1 MTGEPRKIRFVM
13 ALRHAGITDTKVLAA
28 MERTPREIFVPPQFK
43 DKAYDDITLPI
54 GAGQTLSSP
63 TVVGRM
69 TQALDIRDRM
79 KILEV
84 GTGSGYQTAV
94 LAKLCRRVYTVERH
108 RRLLAEAE
116 RRFKEL
122 RLTNITA
129 WIADGN
135 GGWPQ
140 QAPFQRILVTAA
152 APEIPETLVAQLA
165 IGGVMVVPLGPVHG
179 KQVLTRVT
187 RTSDSLEVE
196 NLGPIRF
203 VPMTAGR
210 VS

>member
-13 ALRHAGITDTKVLAA
+13 ALRRAGITDTKVLAA
-28 MERTPREIFVPPQFK
+28 MERTPREAFVPPQFK
-43 DKAYDDITLPI
+43 DKAYENITLPI

-63 TVVGRM
+63 AVVARM

-79 KILEV
+79 KVLEV

-122 RLTNITA
+122 GITNITA

-135 GGWPQ
+135 GGWPY

-152 APEIPETLVAQLA
+152 APEIPETLVDQLDV
-165 IGGVMVVPLGPVHG
+165 GGVMVLPLGPVHG
-179 KQVLTRVT
+179 KQILTRVI
-187 RTSDSLEVE
+187 RTPDSVE
-196 NLGPIRF
+196 TEDMGPIRF

>member
-13 ALRHAGITDTKVLAA
+13 ALRRAGVTDTKVLSA
-28 MERTPREIFVPPQFK
+28 MERTPREMFVPGPFR
-43 DKAYDDITLPI
+43 DKAYEDITLPI
-54 GAGQTLSSP
+54 GSGQTLSSP

-69 TQALDIRDRM
+69 TQAVDARDRM

-94 LAKLCRRVYTVERH
+94 LARLCRRVYTVERN
-108 RRLLAEAE
+108 RQLLAEAE

-122 RLTNITA
+122 KLTNITA

-140 QAPFQRILVTAA
+140 QAPFMRMLVTAA
-152 APEIPETLVAQLA
+152 APEIPATLLEQLGV
-165 IGGVMVVPLGPVHG
+165 GGIMVVPVGPVHG
-179 KQVLTRVT
+179 RQNLIRVT
-187 RTSDSLEVE
+187 RTQDSYDVE

>member
-1 MTGEPRKIRFVM
+1 MIGEPRKIRFVM
-13 ALRHAGITDTKVLAA
+13 ALRSAGITDTKVLAA
-28 MERTPREIFVPPQFK
+28 MERTPREIFVPAQFK
-43 DKAYDDITLPI
+43 DKAYEDITLPI

-63 TVVGRM
+63 AVVGRM

-94 LAKLCRRVYTVERH
+94 LARLCRRVYTVERH

-122 RLTNITA
+122 KLTNITA

-152 APEIPETLVAQLA
+152 APEIPETLVTQLDV
-165 IGGVMVVPLGPVHG
+165 GGVMVVPLGPVHG

-187 RTSDSLEVE
+187 RTAESLEAE

>member
-1 MTGEPRKIRFVM
+1 MIGEPRKIRFVM
-13 ALRHAGITDTKVLAA
+13 ALRSAGITDTKILAA
-28 MERTPREIFVPPQFK
+28 MERTPREIFVPSQFK
-43 DKAYDDITLPI
+43 DQAYEDITLPI
-54 GAGQTLSSP
+54 GSGQTLSSP
-63 TVVGRM
+63 AVVGRM

-79 KILEV
+79 KVLEV

-165 IGGVMVVPLGPVHG
+165 VGGVMVVPLGPVHG
-179 KQVLTRVT
+179 KQILTRVT
-187 RTSDSLEVE
+187 RTSDSLDSE

>member
-1 MTGEPRKIRFVM
+1 VSGEPRKIRFVL
-13 ALRHAGITDTKVLAA
+13 ALRHAGVTDTKVLAA
-28 MERTPREIFVPPQFK
+28 MERTPREAFVPPQFR
-43 DKAYDDITLPI
+43 DKAYDEIALPI

-63 TVVGRM
+63 AVVARM
-69 TQALDIRDRM
+69 TQALDVRDRM

-94 LAKLCRRVYTVERH
+94 LARLCRRVYTVERH

-140 QAPFQRILVTAA
+140 QAPFMRILVTAA
-152 APEIPETLVAQLA
+152 APEIPETLLEQLGV
-165 IGGVMVVPLGPVHG
+165 GGVMVLPVGPVHG
-179 KQVLTRVT
+179 KQILTRVT
-187 RTSDSLEVE
+187 RTTDSYDSE

-210 VS
+210 IS

>member
-13 ALRHAGITDTKVLAA
+13 AMRGAGITDTKVLAA
-28 MERTPREIFVPPQFK
+28 MERTPREIFVPAQFK
-43 DKAYDDITLPI
+43 DKAYEDITLPI
-54 GAGQTLSSP
+54 GSGQTLSSP
-63 TVVGRM
+63 AVVGRM

-79 KILEV
+79 KVLEV

-122 RLTNITA
+122 KLTNITA

-152 APEIPETLVAQLA
+152 APEIPETLVAQLG

-187 RTSDSLEVE
+187 RTADSLEAE